1 MNINQSQVC
10 LKCSYDINPLT
21 ATHCEICG
29 QPLKPALSSRYSKL
43 LTELS
48 SAPPALWFCLLVL
61 LLIPTQAAYLLW
73 VGQLRKNRVS
83 PPVSASHRSAS
94 SDIKLYK
101 SMQEVQNVP
110 DGLFNYSSAQQFA
123 ALVSQG
129 MNQAIAQA
137 HPKFRLRFTEPVN
150 NLPGSG
156 SAIAMLIDNQVS
168 FSQTARP
175 LETAEYINARQHNST
190 LEEVAVGFDGVV
202 FYTNQG
208 LSLPGLSVAQLQAI
222 FKGKV
227 VNWKEL
233 GGPDLPIVPVSLDPE
248 TTTSIRVLFA
258 GLKDASLGR
267 NVQIVRDYTEETR
280 KVSETPGG
288 ISYGSVATVIN
299 QRTVHPIGLAKAQSH
314 EYIQPFTSNKQVNA
328 EAIRNGTYPLT
339 RRLFVVVRR
348 DGLLDE
354 QAGVAYANLLLSIE
368 GQKLI
373 EKAGFVALRL

>member
-1 MNINQSQVC
+1 MNVNQSQVC
-10 LKCSYDINPLT
+10 RKCSYDINALT
-21 ATHCEICG
+21 ATHCEICD
-29 QPLKPALSSRYSKL
+29 QPLKRALISPSSKL

-48 SAPPALWFCLLVL
+48 SAPPVLWFCLLIL
-61 LLIPTQAAYLLW
+61 LLITTQAGYLFW
-73 VGQLRKNRVS
+73 MSQIRMNRVL
-83 PPVSASHRSAS
+83 PPVSASNRSGS
-94 SDIKLYK
+94 SDIQLYK

-123 ALVSQG
+123 ALVSHG
-129 MNQAIAQA
+129 TNQAIAQA

-156 SAIAMLIDNQVS
+156 SVIAMLINNQVS
-168 FSQTARP
+168 FGQTARP
-175 LETAEYINARQHNST
+175 LETAEYINARQHNSN
-190 LEEVAVGFDGVV
+190 LEEIAVGFDGVV

-208 LSLPGLSVAQLQAI
+208 IPLTGLSVAQLQAI
-222 FKGKV
+222 FMGKV

-233 GGPDLPIVPVSLDPE
+233 GGPDLPIVPFSLDPE

-280 KVSETPGG
+280 KVAATPGG
-288 ISYGSVATVIN
+288 ISYGSIATVID
-299 QRTVHPIGLAKAQSH
+299 QRTVHPIGLAKAQSK
-314 EYIQPFTSNKQVNA
+314 EYIQPFTPNHQVNA
-328 EAIRNGTYPLT
+328 EVIRNGTYPLT

-354 QAGVAYANLLLSIE
+354 QAGVAYTNLLLSVE